1 METGEQ
7 GQGLHISL
15 VYGVNEMISKVE
27 KVNSVRQM
35 SAQVTVQILLTP
47 KDSFIL

>member
-15 VYGVNEMISKVE
+15 AYDVNEMISKAE

-47 KDSFIL
+47 KDSLIL